1 MPSSIIHPAENN
13 KLLKEIVSKLQSI
26 AQQGKDLHEQ
36 IENINKNITEIKY
49 SQAQSKLE
57 DEKLKR
63 AEQITDPSEGWFIWG

>member
-13 KLLKEIVSKLQSI
+13 KLLKEIISKLH
-26 AQQGKDLHEQ
+26 KLHEQ

>member
-13 KLLKEIVSKLQSI
+13 KLLKEIISKLH
-26 AQQGKDLHEQ
+26 KLHEQ

-63 AEQITDPSEGWFIWG
+63 AEQITDPSEGWFIWKA

>member
-13 KLLKEIVSKLQSI
+13 KLLKEIISKLH
-26 AQQGKDLHEQ
+26 KLHEQ
-36 IENINKNITEIKY
+36 IEKINKNITEIKY

-63 AEQITDPSEGWFIWG
+63 AEQITDPSEGWFIWKS

>member
-1 MPSSIIHPAENN
+1 MPNNIIHPAENN
-13 KLLKEIVSKLQSI
+13 KLLKEIISKLH
-26 AQQGKDLHEQ
+26 KLHEQ

-63 AEQITDPSEGWFIWG
+63 AEQITDPSEGWFIWKS

>member
-13 KLLKEIVSKLQSI
+13 KLLKEIISKLR
-26 AQQGKDLHEQ
+26 ALHEQ
-36 IENINKNITEIKY
+36 IEKINKNITEIKY

-63 AEQITDPSEGWFIWG
+63 AEQIADPSEGWFIWKS